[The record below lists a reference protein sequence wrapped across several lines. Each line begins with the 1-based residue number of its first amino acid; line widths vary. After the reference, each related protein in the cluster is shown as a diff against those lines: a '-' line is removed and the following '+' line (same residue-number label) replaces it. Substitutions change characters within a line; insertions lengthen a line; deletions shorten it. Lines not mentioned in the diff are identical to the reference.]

1 MAKILKIQ
9 TGTVDVVVTEIYDDE
24 YAAFVGEDPQS
35 ADVQITEYKVEN
47 TRWKKGAIDNE

>member
-1 MAKILKIQ
+1 MAKVLKIT

-47 TRWKKGAIDNE
+47 TRWKKEKVNE